1 MNQHLEAF
9 TNLASEPGDS
19 LLPVNNLP
27 RLTPA
32 QERHAYQSMYSSALT
47 QLSLLTHNTDL
58 LELLKVVIETV
69 DEESARYAQTTNLDQ
84 QSLTLDIIS
93 LVDELET
100 MYYLNCSKGLGQR
113 RQRLQ
118 RRLSEWSAPH
128 HLVTSVITR
137 TLHASRPQPNHL
149 IAFNDIKASLDRYH
163 AQRNKLTTANL
174 RLVYSIAYRFRFLGL
189 PYEDLIQ
196 EGSLGLMK
204 AIERYDPSKGFQFS
218 TYAYRI
224 ISQSIHNAI
233 DKQAHMVRKPF
244 RQLNEKAVVDKTRT
258 SLEQKLSRP
267 LRGYELNSSLPNNLE
282 YTYSHISNNIEPSA
296 NTQSL
301 YAASTHPEDHA
312 SMDASAQDF
321 DVQFLKHQA
330 TLDSAL
336 SRLDQRSRTVLRMRY
351 GLGIARSFTL
361 KEISETLSLS
371 SERVRQIAQKAVL
384 TLQND
389 LSQPANLEPLK

>member
-9 TNLASEPGDS
+9 TSLASEPGDA

-32 QERHAYQSMYSSALT
+32 QERHAYQSMHSSALT

-58 LELLKVVIETV
+58 LELLKVVIETI

-137 TLHASRPQPNHL
+137 TLHASSPQPNHL
-149 IAFNDIKASLDRYH
+149 FDFNDIKASLDRYH
-163 AQRNKLTTANL
+163 AQRNRLTTANL

-196 EGSLGLMK
+196 EGSLGLIK

-233 DKQAHMVRKPF
+233 DKQAHLVRKPF

-267 LRGYELNSSLPNNLE
+267 LRGYELNSSLPKNLE
-282 YTYSHISNNIEPSA
+282 YTHAHISNNIEPSA

-301 YAASTHPEDHA
+301 YTASPHPEDHA
-312 SMDASAQDF
+312 SMESSAQDF
-321 DVQFLKHQA
+321 EVQFLKHQA

-336 SRLDQRSRTVLRMRY
+336 SGLDQRSRTILRMRY

>member
-1 MNQHLEAF
+1 
-9 TNLASEPGDS
+9 
-19 LLPVNNLP
+19 
-27 RLTPA
+27 
-32 QERHAYQSMYSSALT
+32 
-47 QLSLLTHNTDL
+47 
-58 LELLKVVIETV
+58 
-69 DEESARYAQTTNLDQ
+69 
-84 QSLTLDIIS
+84 
-93 LVDELET
+93 
-100 MYYLNCSKGLGQR
+100 
-113 RQRLQ
+113 
-118 RRLSEWSAPH
+118 
-128 HLVTSVITR
+128 
-137 TLHASRPQPNHL
+137 
-149 IAFNDIKASLDRYH
+149 
-163 AQRNKLTTANL
+163 
-174 RLVYSIAYRFRFLGL
+174 
-189 PYEDLIQ
+189 
-196 EGSLGLMK
+196 
-204 AIERYDPSKGFQFS
+204 
-218 TYAYRI
+218 
-224 ISQSIHNAI
+224 
-233 DKQAHMVRKPF
+233 MVRKPF

-351 GLGIARSFTL
+351 GLGIARSLTL

>member
-1 MNQHLEAF
+1 MSQQNEAF
-9 TNLASEPGDS
+9 TSLTAEPVES
-19 LLPVNNLP
+19 ILSVNTLP
-27 RLTPA
+27 RLTPV
-32 QERHAYQSMYSSALT
+32 QERRAYQSMHSCALT

-58 LELLKVVIETV
+58 LELLKVVIETI
-69 DEESARYAQTTNLDQ
+69 DEESGRYAQTANWDQ
-84 QSLTLDIIS
+84 QSVTLDIIS

-100 MYYLNCSKGLGQR
+100 MYYLNCSQGLGQR

-137 TLHASRPQPNHL
+137 ILQASIPRPNNR

-174 RLVYSIAYRFRFLGL
+174 RLVYSIAYRFKFLGL

-244 RQLNEKAVVDKTRT
+244 RQLNEKAIVDKTRAL
-258 SLEQKLSRP
+258 LEQKLSRP
-267 LRGYELNSSLPNNLE
+267 LRGYELNNSLPNNLE
-282 YTYSHISNNIEPSA
+282 YTPSHISNNIEPNA
-296 NTQSL
+296 DTQSL

-384 TLQND
+384 MLQND
-389 LSQPANLEPLK
+389 LSPPTNNQET